1 MFPGVISRD
10 DAPHVILIRVG
21 ADMVIAFSPW
31 SRMVPSGRISMAVP
45 LESCVTRDGAAL
57 RELDQAIVLFEDD
70 IFGVSRVPERAHLPR
85 ACAGRN
91 QALARRHRADWASLP
106 AWMMPPRR

>member
-45 LESCVTRDGAAL
+45 GKLRHSDGAAL

-70 IFGVSRVPERAHLPR
+70 IFGVSRRIRSGLTFRALVLVGIRPLPDVI
-85 ACAGRN
+85 G
-91 QALARRHRADWASLP
+91 QIGLPSRHG
-106 AWMMPPRR
+106 